1 MTKKKLPTKVRVGL
15 AEYSITIGGHD
26 LAKENAGNIGM
37 CYPATKKIWLA
48 EGQQLPCMAQT
59 LWHELFHAGAYEYST
74 HYVVE
79 PNEEYVVD
87 VSSHILCQLLR
98 DNPELGA
105 WTLFA
110 VTS

>member
-1 MTKKKLPTKVRVGL
+1 MTKKKLPTKVRIGL
-15 AEYSITIGGHD
+15 ADYSITVGGSELSAEKAG
-26 LAKENAGNIGM
+26 LAGE
-37 CYPATKKIWLA
+37 CTYSTKKIWLA

-59 LWHELFHAGAYEYST
+59 LWHELLHAGAYEYGA
-74 HYVVE
+74 HYVAE
-79 PNEEYVVD
+79 PDDEYVVD
-87 VSSHILCQLLR
+87 INSHVICQVLR